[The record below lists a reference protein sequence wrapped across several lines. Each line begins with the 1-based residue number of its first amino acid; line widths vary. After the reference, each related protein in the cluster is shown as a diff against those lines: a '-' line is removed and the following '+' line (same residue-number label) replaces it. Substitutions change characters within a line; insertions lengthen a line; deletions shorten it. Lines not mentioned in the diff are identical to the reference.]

1 MASPISV
8 FPSYRLPP
16 KRPATATPDPQA
28 WIDWRRAAADVE
40 AQWLAEIQATV
51 AAELKTYR
59 AWAREQP
66 ASAFIRWSWGCYG
79 EIQLPEDDAGPKI
92 PKFPAGLPWFPDRT
106 EPDAA
111 AWKALAPQIEA
122 AQALIAQR
130 QAADQ
135 AHRAAEE
142 AQAAEVACLRSE
154 RLEAEVMNAMDA
166 NAQGRWRLGLL
177 PDTPQTARVGEPR

>member
-66 ASAFIRWSWGCYG
+66 ASAFIRWSWGMLRG
-79 EIQLPEDDAGPKI
+79 NPIAGRRRGAKNPQI
-92 PKFPAGLPWFPDRT
+92 PRWSAVVPRPDR
-106 EPDAA
+106 AGC
-111 AWKALAPQIEA
+111 
-122 AQALIAQR
+122 R
-130 QAADQ
+130 
-135 AHRAAEE
+135 
-142 AQAAEVACLRSE
+142 
-154 RLEAEVMNAMDA
+154 RLEGPGPADRGGTGADC
-166 NAQGRWRLGLL
+166 
-177 PDTPQTARVGEPR
+177 TAAGG